1 MSHISRVKTTMVNQ
15 DFILKA
21 LDDLAYRYETGS
33 QAIRG
38 FGGNQVNVDIK
49 ISLPFSY
56 DIGLRKTDQGFEI
69 VADWFGVRGIKQKE
83 FTERLLQRY
92 AYHASRAKLE
102 EQGFTLVEEAEE
114 KGQIRL
120 VLRRAG

>member
-21 LDDLAYRYETGS
+21 IDDLEYRYETGS
-33 QAIRG
+33 QAIRA
-38 FGGNQVNVDIK
+38 FGGTQVNVDIK

-56 DIGLRKTDQGFEI
+56 DVGLRQTSEGFEI

-102 EQGFTLVEEAEE
+102 EQGFTLVEEVEE